1 MTESVVG
8 YLEAV
13 DALAPGLVE
22 GFYLEGSA
30 ALGDFQPHSSDIDF
44 VAVTADRPD
53 TTALG
58 TLAEVHAKLRN
69 RRRPFLD
76 GVYVTWED
84 LPRGGADDRRRP
96 RQPRRPLHPR
106 RQPAQ
111 PGHLAHAGPLWRA
124 PSRPTARRPGD
135 LDGSGAA
142 HPVDHR
148 QPRPLLAAPAGP
160 LDATGQPGR
169 RGVTQRL
176 RDVVDCARGDTVALH
191 ARDRQH
197 RVQTGRVPLRTGN
210 VRSAMAPDRQRGVAA
225 AYRRGWPV
233 ALYHPTHLSRRRDV
247 RDYAA
252 MVIESAQALVNR

>member
-1 MTESVVG
+1 MVTESVVG

-96 RQPRRPLHPR
+96 RSHGGRFTP
-106 RQPAQ
+106 
-111 PGHLAHAGPLWRA
+111 
-124 PSRPTARRPGD
+124 
-135 LDGSGAA
+135 DGSPPN
-142 HPVDHR
+142 PVTWHT
-148 QPRPLLAAPAGP
+148 LARYG
-160 LDATGQPGR
+160 
-169 RGVTQRL
+169 
-176 RDVVDCARGDTVALH
+176 
-191 ARDRQH
+191 
-197 RVQTGRVPLRTGN
+197 VPLRGPQPADLEIWTDPELLTRWTTGN
-210 VRSAMAPDRQRGVAA
+210 LDHYWRRRLDRSTRLASRAGVVSLSDFETSWTVPGVTRLHYTLATGNIASKQGACHYALGTFAA
-225 AYRRGWPV
+225 RWHRIAKE
-233 ALYHPTHLSRRRDV
+233 ALRLRTGAGGRSLYPTHLSRRRDV